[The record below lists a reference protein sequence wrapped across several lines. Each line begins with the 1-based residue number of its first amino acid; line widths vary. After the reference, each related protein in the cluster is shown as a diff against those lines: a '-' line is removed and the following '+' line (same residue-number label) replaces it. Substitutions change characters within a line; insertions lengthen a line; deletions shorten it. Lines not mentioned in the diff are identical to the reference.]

1 MSLRTRLSLVMASL
15 VLVLVAATSFAIYR
29 VADRSLR
36 KQVDDFLR
44 DRVAAVSARL
54 NDMPY
59 GPLRGRRVR
68 NPLGDALLD
77 ARFDVSSQVI
87 DPTGEVVLVIGE
99 EVPVAERD
107 LEIAQ
112 GARPAFR
119 NTELGGEAH
128 RVYVVPIVGGGA
140 LLIARDVSEI
150 GSAMSDIRN
159 WLIAVGAVLVALAA
173 LASWWMARVV
183 TAPLRD
189 LSLAAN
195 EIAGG
200 AAIDT
205 PVAERGASE
214 VRSLAQSLNLMLRRI
229 KSSFDRERQFVQDA
243 SHELRTPLTSLRVNT
258 ELLERPEIG
267 EEERRRILGDI
278 RSEVDAL
285 TAISSE
291 LATLATDQR
300 VAEDPIN
307 IALGD
312 AVVVVAERVR
322 RRSGRNITITGADE
336 SGTSSATSVVS
347 LRLSQFERALGN
359 LLDNAVK
366 FSPTDTA
373 IEVVVAGGAVSVVD
387 HGPGITDDEKPHI
400 FTRFYRSAATRA
412 MPGSGL
418 GLSIVEQFARDHD
431 ATVTVSD
438 TAGGGAT
445 FTLRFSRGAEGN

>member
-1 MSLRTRLSLVMASL
+1 MSLRTRLSLEMASL

-36 KQVDDFLR
+36 TQVDDFLR
-44 DRVAAVSARL
+44 DRVATVSARL
-54 NDMPY
+54 NDMAG

-87 DPTGEVVLVIGE
+87 GPNGEVVLVIGE
-99 EVPVAERD
+99 EVPVTDRD
-107 LEIAQ
+107 REIAQ
-112 GARPAFR
+112 GEQPTFR
-119 NTELGGEAH
+119 DTELRGAAH
-128 RVYVVPIVGGGA
+128 RVYVVPIEGGGA

-159 WLIAVGAVLVALAA
+159 WLVAVGAVLVAFAA

-195 EIAGG
+195 DIAGG
-200 AAIDT
+200 ASIDT

-291 LATLATDQR
+291 LATLAADQR
-300 VAEDPIN
+300 VAEDPID
-307 IALGD
+307 ISLGD
-312 AVVVVAERVR
+312 AVSVVVERVR
-322 RRSGRNITITGADE
+322 RRSGRNIAITGADE
-336 SGTSSATSVVS
+336 SGTASATSVLS

-387 HGPGITDDEKPHI
+387 HGLGIADEEKPHI

-431 ATVTVSD
+431 ATVDVSD
-438 TAGGGAT
+438 TTGGGAT

>member
-1 MSLRTRLSLVMASL
+1 
-15 VLVLVAATSFAIYR
+15 
-29 VADRSLR
+29 
-36 KQVDDFLR
+36 
-44 DRVAAVSARL
+44 
-54 NDMPY
+54 
-59 GPLRGRRVR
+59 
-68 NPLGDALLD
+68 
-77 ARFDVSSQVI
+77 
-87 DPTGEVVLVIGE
+87 
-99 EVPVAERD
+99 
-107 LEIAQ
+107 
-112 GARPAFR
+112 
-119 NTELGGEAH
+119 
-128 RVYVVPIVGGGA
+128 
-140 LLIARDVSEI
+140 
-150 GSAMSDIRN
+150 
-159 WLIAVGAVLVALAA
+159 
-173 LASWWMARVV
+173 
-183 TAPLRD
+183 
-189 LSLAAN
+189 
-195 EIAGG
+195 
-200 AAIDT
+200 
-205 PVAERGASE
+205 
-214 VRSLAQSLNLMLRRI
+214 MLRRI

-267 EEERRRILGDI
+267 EEERRRILGDM

-312 AVVVVAERVR
+312 AVAVVAERVR

-366 FSPTDTA
+366 FSPTSSA
-373 IEVVVAGGAVSVVD
+373 IEVVVASGAVAVVD